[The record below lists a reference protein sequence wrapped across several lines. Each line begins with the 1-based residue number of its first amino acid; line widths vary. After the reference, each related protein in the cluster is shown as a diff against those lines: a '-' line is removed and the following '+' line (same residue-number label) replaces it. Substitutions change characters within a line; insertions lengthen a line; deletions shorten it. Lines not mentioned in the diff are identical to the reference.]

1 MERIKKIRN
10 FAIIAHIDHGK
21 STLADRILE
30 FTNTVDKRKMK
41 DQYLDQLDIE
51 RERGITVKSAAVNI
65 EYKDESGDLYELNLI
80 DTPGHVD
87 FTYEVSRALKA
98 CEGAVLLVDSTQGVQ
113 AQTVANLKLA
123 QENNLYIIPAITK
136 TDLESS
142 DIENTLLEMEEFL
155 NLNTDNAVLVSGKT
169 GYGVDDLLR
178 AIVNEIPAPNGSE
191 SKPLKALIFDAVYD
205 QYKGVVVYVRVFDG
219 EIKVGDEITFM
230 SSGLNYTVNSVGYL
244 KPFPVE
250 KDALKAGEVG
260 YFTAS
265 IYDIQ
270 HTKIG
275 DTVTLKDNPCQESVE
290 GYVEPKPYVFCGV
303 YPMDS
308 SEYENLR
315 KAIDKLRLND
325 SSIWIQPDN
334 STAMG
339 FGFRAGFLGLLHM
352 EVSLERLSKE
362 FDMGIISTFPNV
374 SYKAIM
380 NDGTVLMVDDPSKLP
395 DKSKVKYYEEPYI
408 LATIITPSEYMG
420 SIMEFMNE
428 KRATYKTMN
437 NIDVRHVLM
446 EYEMPLSEMV
456 YNFYDRL
463 KAKSKGY
470 ASFDYK
476 IIGYSKSDIVR
487 VDILINKEKVDA
499 LSFIVPQDDLFRRAK
514 EVVEKLKDAIPK
526 HLFEI
531 PIQAY
536 ANNRIIARSTVKAL
550 RKDVLAKCY
559 GGDVTRKMKLL
570 EKQKQGKKK
579 MKQLG
584 KVNLPQEV
592 FLSVLRIGK
601 DN

>member
-1 MERIKKIRN
+1 MNRIERIRN

-30 FTNTVDKRKMK
+30 MTGSVDKRKMK
-41 DQYLDQLDIE
+41 EQFLDQLDVE

-65 EYKDESGDLYELNLI
+65 EYKSKSGEIYELNLI

-98 CEGAVLLVDSTQGVQ
+98 CEGAILLVDSTQGVQ

-123 QENNLYIIPAITK
+123 RDNDLYIIPTITK

-155 NLNTDNAVLVSGKT
+155 NLDTDNAVLVSGKT
-169 GYGVDDLLR
+169 GYGVNDLLES
-178 AIVNEIPAPNGSE
+178 IINEIPVPKGDS
-191 SKPLKALIFDAVYD
+191 SKPLKALIFDANYD
-205 QYKGVVVYVRVFDG
+205 QYKGVVVYIRVFDG
-219 EIKVGDEITFM
+219 EIKNGDEITFL
-230 SSGLNYTVNSVGYL
+230 SSGLSYTVNSVGYL
-244 KPFPVE
+244 KPLPAE
-250 KDALKAGEVG
+250 KGILKAGEVG
-260 YFTAS
+260 FFTAS

-275 DTVTLKDNPCQESVE
+275 DTVTLKNNPCNEAVP
-290 GYVEPKPYVFCGV
+290 GYVEPKPYVFCGI

-308 SEYENLR
+308 SEYENLK
-315 KAIDKLRLND
+315 KAIEKLKLND
-325 SSIWIQPDN
+325 SSIWVEPDS

-374 SYKAIM
+374 SYRAVM
-380 NDGTVLMVDDPSKLP
+380 NNGEEIMVDDPSKLP

-408 LATIITPSEYMG
+408 LATIITPADYMG
-420 SIMEFMNE
+420 PIMEFMNE

-437 NIDVRHVLM
+437 NIDTRHVLM

-456 YNFYDRL
+456 YNFYDKL

-476 IIGYSKSDIVR
+476 IIGYRKSNITR

-499 LSFIVPQDDLFRRAK
+499 LSFIVPEDDLYRRAK
-514 EVVEKLKDAIPK
+514 EVVEKLKDSIPK

-531 PIQAY
+531 PIQAF
-536 ANNRIIARSTVKAL
+536 ANNRVIARSTVKAL

-584 KVNLPQEV
+584 KVSLPQEV
-592 FLSVLRIGK
+592 FLSVLRIGRE
-601 DN
+601 